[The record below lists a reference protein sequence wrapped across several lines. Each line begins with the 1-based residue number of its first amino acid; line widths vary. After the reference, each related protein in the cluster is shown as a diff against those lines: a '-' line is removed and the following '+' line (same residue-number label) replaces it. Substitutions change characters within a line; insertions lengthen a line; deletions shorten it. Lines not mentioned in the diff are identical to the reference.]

1 MVTASILI
9 QKILVPID
17 GSDLSY
23 KAARYAMHLAK
34 ADNAEVTALNVIEDI
49 KQGGAI
55 GLQARY
61 GKVSIVEAFKKVRRD
76 TAQQWL
82 RKLEREAKRQ
92 GVPFQGDIVVDQYSS
107 SEAGI
112 INEYASKNNCDL
124 IVIGSRGRSKF
135 KRLVTGGVSTAV
147 INSSKNPVLV
157 VR

>member
-55 GLQARY
+55 GLQTRY
-61 GKVSIVEAFKKVRRD
+61 GKVSIVEFFKKVRRD
-76 TAQQWL
+76 TVQKWL
-82 RKLEREAKRQ
+82 NKLEREAKRK
-92 GVPFQGDIVVDQYSS
+92 GVPFHEDIVVDQYWS

-112 INEYASKNNCDL
+112 ISEYAQ
-124 IVIGSRGRSKF
+124 
-135 KRLVTGGVSTAV
+135 
-147 INSSKNPVLV
+147 
-157 VR
+157 